1 MTSMWMKRGNEPVYV
16 GMDIGG
22 TNLKA
27 GLVSENGVL
36 LSRVQ
41 ETGNP
46 SETPEEFASHL
57 CALALRAARLGGAAP
72 EEIQAVGMGFPG
84 AVEGGTILY
93 TANLPLKN
101 VPLTALFQRSL
112 DVPVFLGND
121 ADCAALGEYW
131 QGAGRNT
138 RSLLVITL
146 GTGIG
151 AGLILDGKLY
161 RGMGFAG
168 EVGHMAV
175 EKDGLPCE
183 CGRKGCWEVYASAT
197 GLKRMTRQSMDLY
210 PDSLMWTLAKNG
222 KPSGRT
228 AFQAAQLGD
237 EAARTVCAAYISYL
251 VAGITNLVN
260 ILHPEVLA
268 IGGGISNEREEA
280 LLGPVR
286 EIVERECY
294 PRHGGILTRIVKAQ
308 LGNDAGILGA
318 AALCKA

>member
-1 MTSMWMKRGNEPVYV
+1 MTSMWMKRENEPVYI
-16 GMDIGG
+16 GLDIGG

-27 GLVSENGVL
+27 GLVSESGAL

-41 ETGNP
+41 EPGDP
-46 SETPEEFASHL
+46 AETPEEFAARLS
-57 CALALRAARLGGAAP
+57 ALALRAARLGGAVP
-72 EEIQAVGMGFPG
+72 EEIQAVGMGIPG
-84 AVEGGTILY
+84 AVEGGTIRY

-101 VPLTALFQRSL
+101 VPMEALFRREL

-131 QGAGRNT
+131 QGAGRNS

-161 RGMGFAG
+161 RGCGFAG
-168 EVGHMAV
+168 EVGHMVV
-175 EKDGLPCE
+175 ERDGLPCE
-183 CGRKGCWEVYASAT
+183 CGRKGCWEAYASAT
-197 GLKRMTRQSMDLY
+197 GLKRMTRQFMELY
-210 PDSLMWTLAKNG
+210 PNSLMWTLAQDG

-228 AFQAAQLGD
+228 AFQAAQQGD
-237 EAARTVCAAYISYL
+237 EAAQAVCRTYLSYL
-251 VAGITNLVN
+251 SAGITNLVN
-260 ILHPEVLA
+260 VLHPEVLA

-280 LLGPVR
+280 LLDPVR
-286 EIVERECY
+286 EIVNRECY

-318 AALCKA
+318 AALCMA